1 MTSNPIVTLDGVA
14 KRYGAFLALQ
24 ETDLAI
30 AEGEFVTLLGP
41 SGCGKTT
48 TLRLI
53 GGFEQA
59 SAGRIAIAGQDV
71 TDSPPYRRPVNTVF
85 QDYALFPHMSV
96 AENIGYG
103 LSVKSGRVAKAEQ
116 DRRVAEALTMVGL
129 EGKAGMRPGALSGGQ
144 RQRVAMAR
152 AIVRRPRVLLLDE
165 PLSALD
171 VKLREGM
178 QVELKRLHRELGITF
193 LMVTHDQNEALA
205 LSDRIVVMK
214 EGRIAQVG
222 SPTDLYD
229 RPASPYVAD
238 FIGGANLADAEA
250 LGGGAFRLAGGQVL
264 HSRRG
269 EAASLAA
276 GRHASL
282 GLRAEHLHVTA
293 AGAENTLACTV
304 MERLFHGDR
313 LRVELM
319 PEGAERPIFAELP
332 RTAAPAE
339 LAPGDRVTIG
349 IDPADVLLFEAEGG
363 R

>member
-1 MTSNPIVTLDGVA
+1 MTSNPIVTLAGVA

-103 LSVKSGRVAKAEQ
+103 LSVKSGRVAKAER
-116 DRRVAEALTMVGL
+116 DRRVADALAMVGL

-165 PLSALD
+165 PLAALD
-171 VKLREGM
+171 AKLKESLRD
-178 QVELKRLHRELGITF
+178 ELAELLRRLHITAVH
-193 LMVTHDQNEALA
+193 VTHDQQEALA
-205 LSDRIVVMK
+205 IADRLAVMRGGRIV
-214 EGRIAQVG
+214 QVG
-222 SPTDLYD
+222 RGEDLYRTPAHPFVAEFLGRVNRLD
-229 RPASPYVAD
+229 RNDAARQQGVVMLGGLALPCPEGMAAQPALLVRPEDIELGPPQTGWGQARVVQRTFLGERVQLRLD
-238 FIGGANLADAEA
+238 TGDQPPLLAEA
-250 LGGGAFRLAGGQVL
+250 GRDCPWQQDQQVGI
-264 HSRRG
+264 RT
-269 EAASLAA
+269 
-276 GRHASL
+276 
-282 GLRAEHLHVTA
+282 TA
-293 AGAENTLACTV
+293 
-304 MERLFHGDR
+304 DR
-313 LRVELM
+313 LM
-319 PEGAERPIFAELP
+319 PATEIA
-332 RTAAPAE
+332 
-339 LAPGDRVTIG
+339 
-349 IDPADVLLFEAEGG
+349 
-363 R
+363 